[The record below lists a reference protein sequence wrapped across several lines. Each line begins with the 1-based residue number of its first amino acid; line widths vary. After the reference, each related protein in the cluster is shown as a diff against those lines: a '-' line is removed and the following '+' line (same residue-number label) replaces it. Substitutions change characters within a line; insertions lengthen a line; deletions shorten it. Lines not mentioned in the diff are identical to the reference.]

1 MKRSGIH
8 ADHLID
14 ALGQMLCVGDRA
26 TLAHID
32 RLFLYGLPIE
42 KQDIYEAQLDKVVT
56 ISDLDDCGTV
66 AIAFQDESGLRHEFW
81 IEPGWLRRLP
91 I

>member
-14 ALGQMLCVGDRA
+14 AIGQMICVGDRA
-26 TLAHID
+26 TLIHID
-32 RLFLYGLPIE
+32 RLFLYGLPTDR
-42 KQDIYEAQLDKVVT
+42 QDSYEAQLDKIVI

-66 AIAFQDESGLRHEFW
+66 AIAFQDESGVRQEYW
-81 IEPGWLRRLP
+81 VEPGWLRRLP

>member
-14 ALGQMLCVGDRA
+14 ALGQMICVGDRA
-26 TLAHID
+26 TLVYID
-32 RLFLYGLPIE
+32 RLFLYSLPTDR
-42 KQDIYEAQLDKVVT
+42 QDSYEAQLDKIVT

-66 AIAFQDESGLRHEFW
+66 AIAFQDEAGVRQEFW
-81 IEPGWLRRLP
+81 IEPRWLHRLP

>member
-14 ALGQMLCVGDRA
+14 ALGQMICVGDRA
-26 TLAHID
+26 TLAYID
-32 RLFLYGLPIE
+32 RLFLYSLPTDR
-42 KQDIYEAQLDKVVT
+42 QDSYEAQLDKIVT

-66 AIAFQDESGLRHEFW
+66 AIAFQDASGVRQEYW

>member
-1 MKRSGIH
+1 VKRSGTH

-32 RLFLYGLPIE
+32 RLFLYGLPVE
-42 KQDIYEAQLDKVVT
+42 KQDVYEAQLDKVVT

-66 AIAFQDESGLRHEFW
+66 AIAFQDESGLRQQFW
-81 IEPGWLRRLP
+81 IEPGWLHRLP

>member
-14 ALGQMLCVGDRA
+14 ASGQMICVGDRA
-26 TLAHID
+26 TLAYID
-32 RLFLYGLPIE
+32 RLFLYGLPTDR
-42 KQDIYEAQLDKVVT
+42 QDPYEAQLGKIVT
-56 ISDLDDCGTV
+56 IADLDDCGTV
-66 AIAFQDESGLRHEFW
+66 AIAFQDESGVKQQFW
-81 IEPGWLRRLP
+81 IEPGWLKRLP